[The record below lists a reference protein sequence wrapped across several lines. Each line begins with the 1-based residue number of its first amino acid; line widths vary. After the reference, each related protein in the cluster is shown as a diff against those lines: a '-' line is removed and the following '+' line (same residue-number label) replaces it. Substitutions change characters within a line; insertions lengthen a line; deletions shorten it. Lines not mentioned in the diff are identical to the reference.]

1 MSLLTLGIV
10 LSAVDHLTPVLGNAT
25 DKLGG
30 FDSKVS
36 AVSANITKLGTA
48 SLAVGTAITAP
59 LKSAYNDYQELAKAQ
74 GEIASLGIDDSGIKS
89 ITKSAREF
97 TNEYAG
103 TTAPAFVQAS
113 YDIKSGIS
121 SLSNTAVGEF
131 TKISAMTAAATKSS
145 TGQMTDLFATGYGI
159 YRKQFEGFGAATIKG
174 WNKLSEEE
182 KDIKFG
188 EYFSAGIANSVQ
200 AFKTD
205 GSQMSAALSNL
216 GASATSAGIDFAEQL
231 SILGQ
236 LQSTMSGSEAA
247 TKYRAFLGS
256 VSAAG
261 DELDLQFTD
270 ANNQLLSMPDII
282 TKIKD
287 KYGESIDAI
296 ESAELKKAFGTEEAV
311 ALVKLLY
318 NETDTLTANINS
330 MNLSLQDGTAK
341 TKEMAKATNKGK
353 EWELLNQQINNVT
366 TMIGSFFAPA
376 AGFISTQIGG
386 VVKSVGLWIDE
397 NEELA
402 STIGLT
408 VGVIGAALTG
418 FGTIGVVVGAVGM
431 ALPVVSSG
439 FGLVS
444 GAVMFL
450 GSTLLTVGKF
460 FLANPIVL
468 AVAGF
473 AYAAYMIYD
482 NWDGVKS
489 FFSGLWDGVKSVF
502 NTGVTFIQDYLGWT
516 PLGMILNN
524 WTPLTN
530 FFSSLWDGVTNIF
543 SIGWSAISEI
553 GSSIINVIKA
563 PFETFFTWIESK
575 FKWVTNTVGAI
586 TNTVSGITSKIGDV
600 TSSIGSSIKDKL
612 KSASSFFTFEGG
624 YKKEVPAA
632 VSVKGTNKSIEN
644 IQKEVNTQG
653 STPLVKKQE
662 SKMINNTPTYN
673 ITVNNPNSGMDISKE
688 IEKAERNRRNRQFED
703 ID

>member
-216 GASATSAGIDFAEQL
+216 GASATSAGINFAEQL

-261 DELDLQFTD
+261 DKLDLQFTD

-318 NETDTLTANINS
+318 NETDTLTSNINS

-366 TMIGSFFAPA
+366 TMIGGFFAPA

-386 VVKSVGLWIDE
+386 VVKSVGSWIDE

-431 ALPVVSSG
+431 ALPIVSSG
-439 FGLVS
+439 FGLVT

-450 GSTLLTVGKF
+450 GTAMKTVSALFLT
-460 FLANPIVL
+460 NPIGL
-468 AVAGF
+468 AVTAIAGT
-473 AYAAYMIYD
+473 AYLIYS
-482 NWDGVKS
+482 NWEPISS
-489 FFSGLWDGVKSVF
+489 FFSELWDGVSNKFTTTWNGIASFTQGAVSFIKS
-502 NTGVTFIQDYLGWT
+502 
-516 PLGMILNN
+516 
-524 WTPLTN
+524 
-530 FFSSLWDGVTNIF
+530 
-543 SIGWSAISEI
+543 
-553 GSSIINVIKA
+553 
-563 PFETFFTWIESK
+563 PFESFFTWIESK
-575 FKWVTNTVGAI
+575 FKWITNTVGAI
-586 TNTVSGITSKIGDV
+586 TSNLSGITSSVSDKF
-600 TSSIGSSIKDKL
+600 SSGVSSVK
-612 KSASSFFTFEGG
+612 SFFGFGNDT
-624 YKKEVPAA
+624 KQEVPAA

-644 IQKEVNTQG
+644 IQKQVHTQN
-653 STPLVKKQE
+653 STPLVKKAE
-662 SKMINNTPTYN
+662 SKVINNTPTYN
-673 ITVNNPNSGMDISKE
+673 ITIQEPKSE
-688 IEKAERNRRNRQFED
+688 IDVVKAMELHDRRQRNRQFED
-703 ID
+703 LD

>member
-48 SLAVGTAITAP
+48 SLAIGTAITAP

-159 YRKQFEGFGAATIKG
+159 YRKQFEGFGATTIKG

-216 GASATSAGIDFAEQL
+216 GASATSAGINFAEQL

-261 DELDLQFTD
+261 DKLDLQFTD

-318 NETDTLTANINS
+318 NETDTLTSNINS

-366 TMIGSFFAPA
+366 TMIGGFFAPA

-386 VVKSVGLWIDE
+386 VVKSVGSWIDE

-408 VGVIGAALTG
+408 VGVIGVALTG
-418 FGTIGVVVGAVGM
+418 FGTIGVVVGAIGM
-431 ALPVVSSG
+431 ALPIVSSG
-439 FGLVS
+439 FGLVT

-450 GSTLLTVGKF
+450 GTAMKTVSALFLT
-460 FLANPIVL
+460 NPIGL
-468 AVAGF
+468 AVTAIAG
-473 AYAAYMIYD
+473 AAYLIYS
-482 NWDGVKS
+482 NWEPISS
-489 FFSGLWDGVKSVF
+489 FFTELWDGVSNKFTTTWNGIASFTQGAVSFIKS
-502 NTGVTFIQDYLGWT
+502 
-516 PLGMILNN
+516 
-524 WTPLTN
+524 
-530 FFSSLWDGVTNIF
+530 
-543 SIGWSAISEI
+543 
-553 GSSIINVIKA
+553 
-563 PFETFFTWIESK
+563 PFESFFTWIESK
-575 FKWVTNTVGAI
+575 FKWITNTVGAI
-586 TNTVSGITSKIGDV
+586 TSNLSGITSTVSDKF
-600 TSSIGSSIKDKL
+600 SSGVSSVK
-612 KSASSFFTFEGG
+612 SFFGFKDD
-624 YKKEVPAA
+624 KKEAPAVA
-632 VSVKGTNKSIEN
+632 TVAPVSQSNNTVVTGVSTKENKKSIEN
-644 IQKEVNTQG
+644 IQKDVYNQDFSTSNQVVNTN
-653 STPLVKKQE
+653 KKSNE
-662 SKMINNTPTYN
+662 SKVINNTPTYN
-673 ITVNNPNSGMDISKE
+673 ITIQEPKSE
-688 IEKAERNRRNRQFED
+688 IDVVKAMELHDRRQRNRQFED
-703 ID
+703 LD